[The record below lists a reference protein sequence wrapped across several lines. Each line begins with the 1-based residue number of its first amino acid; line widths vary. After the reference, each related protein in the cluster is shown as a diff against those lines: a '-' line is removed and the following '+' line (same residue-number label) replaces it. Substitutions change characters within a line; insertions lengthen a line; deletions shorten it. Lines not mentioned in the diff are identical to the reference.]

1 MGIAT
6 DHSLPQAGMASAPE
20 TSTEHAQRVDLFIFA
35 MVGVAAAMS
44 WARILP
50 RINGID
56 VLAVTAV
63 LGGGY
68 PVFREALENLIQTND
83 DGTSMTIAL
92 AAALANRRTCL

>member
-1 MGIAT
+1 
-6 DHSLPQAGMASAPE
+6 L
-20 TSTEHAQRVDLFIFA
+20 
-35 MVGVAAAMS
+35 VGVAAAVS

-68 PVFREALENLIQTND
+68 PVFREALENLIARRT
-83 DGTSMTIAL
+83 TMELSMTIAL
-92 AAALANRRTCL
+92 AAALAIREFSTALFILFFGLAPRSWKA